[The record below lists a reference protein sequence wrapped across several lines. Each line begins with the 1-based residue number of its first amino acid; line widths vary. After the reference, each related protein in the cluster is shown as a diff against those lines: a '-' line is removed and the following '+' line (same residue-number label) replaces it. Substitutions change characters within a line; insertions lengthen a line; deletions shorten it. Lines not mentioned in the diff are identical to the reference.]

1 MMHVPS
7 NSLLFERLQV
17 DPSARQA
24 IIEAHVVFGVSTE
37 DGTHTIFYGT
47 AILKRIVQNGKEKT
61 MRVVHVPIDW
71 ESEDPEVL
79 AAFCITFKGSH
90 DWDGT
95 PTINIQFN

>member
-1 MMHVPS
+1 MNNEPS
-7 NSLLFERLQV
+7 DSPLFERLKA
-17 DPSARQA
+17 DPGARQA
-24 IIEAHVVFGVSTE
+24 VIEADVVIGVNTE
-37 DGTHTIFYGT
+37 DDSHIIFYGVAT
-47 AILKRIVQNGKEKT
+47 LKRIVQNGKEKT

-79 AAFCITFKGSH
+79 AAFCVTFKGSH